1 MFRLMSYDA
10 QRFRDRARDCMN
22 LAKSARSDVDAAM
35 LEEMA
40 AELLEEAD
48 RIEVADGGKLPM
60 NDR

>member
-1 MFRLMSYDA
+1 MSYDA

-22 LAKSARSDVDAAM
+22 LAKGARSDVDAAM
-35 LEEMA
+35 LEEIA

-48 RIEVADGGKLPM
+48 RIDVTHGAKLAE